1 MFLLKVFCRIPIV
14 MRKFFKQQF
23 RCGFKDGYMIVN
35 ERKMPEVIVFLI
47 LLLTCASLCQ
57 CTNWQG
63 AEFRIG
69 IGQYNGANETK
80 TYTKEVEKK

>member
-1 MFLLKVFCRIPIV
+1 MLKNKVVNEKRAPEVVFLL
-14 MRKFFKQQF
+14 
-23 RCGFKDGYMIVN
+23 
-35 ERKMPEVIVFLI
+35 
-47 LLLTCASLCQ
+47 LLLLICAGLCK

-69 IGQYNGANETK
+69 FGSYNGASETK